1 MKHLGKV
8 SVVRSRMATR
18 RAGGAF
24 RAEPDFADAKSD
36 FLNAIW
42 KAFGDF
48 VVQKKNELSIG

>member
-8 SVVRSRMATR
+8 SVVRSRMTSR
-18 RAGGAF
+18 CAGGAF
-24 RAEPDFADAKSD
+24 RGEPDFADAKSD

-48 VVQKKNELSIG
+48 VVQKKNEFRIG